1 MGAFLFFFISKK
13 LLVTY
18 AENIYTIM
26 PRIRTIKPEF
36 YRHYELYIAEKE
48 SKLPIRTA
56 FSGLWTCADKEGRFK
71 WQPKQL
77 KLDIL
82 PYDELNFDDVLSVLL
97 KYDFIIKYTVK
108 GKDYGWIPTFKI
120 HQRITGSEANYDS
133 KIPEYHEGNNME
145 ILSVS
150 KETNNN
156 KQGVSKAEVI
166 DIQVESLSVS
176 KETTWTTGK
185 DGKERNIGKDNKE
198 REWIVP
204 ENFLLISVYKS
215 DFKNAKKLFS
225 ETTETGFLKWK
236 KFVDFIFKNSF
247 GEIFKFK
254 CINPADFGKLDFPE
268 EKWDD
273 TIRAILG
280 TGIKE
285 EHNLF
290 FRIPQFLEIVDSK
303 KNKNGHKIING
314 SGRVGK
320 EIVFDKL

>member
-1 MGAFLFFFISKK
+1 
-13 LLVTY
+13 
-18 AENIYTIM
+18 M
-26 PRIRTIKPEF
+26 PRIRTIKPDF
-36 YRHYELYIAEKE
+36 YRHYELYLAEKE

-56 FSGLWTCADKEGRFK
+56 YSGLWTCADKEGRFR

-82 PYDELNFDDVLSVLL
+82 PYDELDFDEVLNVLL
-97 KYDFIIKYTVK
+97 KYDFIIKYTIK
-108 GKDYGWIPTFKI
+108 GKDYGWIPTFKT

-133 KIPEYHEGNNME
+133 KIPEYHQGNNLESQDDSEE
-145 ILSVS
+145 IIENQYGDTNTEVVDIQVESQSVS
-150 KETNNN
+150 KET
-156 KQGVSKAEVI
+156 SR
-166 DIQVESLSVS
+166 
-176 KETTWTTGK
+176 TTGK

-204 ENFLLISVYKS
+204 ENFWLIGVYKS
-215 DFKNAKKLFS
+215 DFKNAKKVFP

-236 KFVDFIFKNSF
+236 NFVDFIFKNSF

-254 CINPADFGKLDFPE
+254 CINPADFGKLQFPE
-268 EKWDD
+268 EKWED

-290 FRIPQFLEIVDSK
+290 FRIPQFLEIVDNK
-303 KNKNGHKIING
+303 KNKNGHKNVNG
-314 SGRVGK
+314 GNG
-320 EIVFDKL
+320 EKLGTSAARIKAAQNW